1 MRSKLLKTGA
11 VAALLALGVAAQ
23 AAAPANPTR
32 RAAQLPVSLP
42 PSADLAYDL
51 AAQQRGF
58 GLKGEASITWRAGDG
73 KYDVNVEARVPLI
86 GKLTEYRSHGAV
98 DRYGLAPAEFY
109 EKRYR
114 KDATTAVFDRKAK
127 IITLPE
133 ASAPVPLKGG
143 EQDRASVTWQLASVA
158 RAAGEA
164 RFKPGSEWT
173 FVVAGRRDVEPWT
186 FKVVRREKIQTG
198 MGELDTLLVTRE
210 PRAGGR
216 SEGIDIWLAPG
227 QEWYPV
233 KLRFRD
239 DERETIEQ
247 TVSRITRK

>member
-1 MRSKLLKTGA
+1 MRSNLLKTSA
-11 VAALLALGVAAQ
+11 LAALLALGVAAQ
-23 AAAPANPTR
+23 AAAAAGAAPR
-32 RAAQLPVSLP
+32 RAVDLP

-58 GLKGEASITWRAGDG
+58 GLKGEASIVWRAGDG

-86 GKLTEYRSHGAV
+86 GKLTEYRSEGTV
-98 DRYGLAPAEFY
+98 DSFGLAPSEY
-109 EKRYR
+109 HEKRYR
-114 KDATTAVFDRKAK
+114 KDATTTSFDRKAK
-127 IITLPE
+127 TITLPE
-133 ASAPVPLKGG
+133 GTAPLSLKGG

-158 RAAGEA
+158 RAAGAA

-173 FVVAGRRDVEPWT
+173 FVVAGRRDAEPWT
-186 FKVVRREKIQTG
+186 FRVVKRETIQTG

-210 PRAGGR
+210 QRSGGK
-216 SEGIDIWLAPG
+216 SESVEVWLAPA

-247 TVSRITRK
+247 TVTKITRK

>member
-1 MRSKLLKTGA
+1 MRSNLLKTGLL
-11 VAALLALGVAAQ
+11 AALLALGVVAQ
-23 AAAPANPTR
+23 AAAPAK
-32 RAAQLPVSLP
+32 RAVELP

-58 GLKGEASITWRAGDG
+58 GLKGEATIAWRAGDG

-86 GKLTEYRSHGAV
+86 GKLTEYRSHSTV
-98 DRYGLAPAEFY
+98 DGFGLAPREFY

-114 KDATTAVFDRKAK
+114 KDATTTVFDRKAK
-127 IITLPE
+127 TVTLPG
-133 ASAPVPLKGG
+133 ADAPVALRGG

-164 RFKPGSEWT
+164 RFKPGSEWS
-173 FVVAGRRDVEPWT
+173 FVVAGRRDTEPWT
-186 FKVVRREKIQTG
+186 FKVIKREKIRTA
-198 MGELDTLLVTRE
+198 MGELDTLLVTRA

-216 SEGIDIWLAPG
+216 NEGVDVWLAPG

-233 KLRFRD
+233 KLRFSD
-239 DERETIEQ
+239 ADGEIVEQ
-247 TVSRITRK
+247 TLDKIVRK

>member
-1 MRSKLLKTGA
+1 MRSNILKGSLL
-11 VAALLALGVAAQ
+11 AALLALGFDLGLGAQ
-23 AAAPANPTR
+23 AAAPAK
-32 RAAQLPVSLP
+32 RAAQSPVSLP
-42 PSADLAYDL
+42 PSADLAYEL
-51 AAQQRGF
+51 NAQQRGF
-58 GLKGEASITWRAGDG
+58 GLKGEATIAWRAGDG
-73 KYDVNVEARVPLI
+73 KYEVNVEARVPLL
-86 GKLTEYRSHGAV
+86 GKLTEYRSRGAV
-98 DRYGLAPAEFY
+98 DSFGLAPVEFY

-114 KDATTAVFDRKAK
+114 KNATTTTFDRSAKA
-127 IITLPE
+127 INLVE
-133 ASAPVPLKGG
+133 ATEPVALKGG

-164 RFKPGSEWT
+164 RFKPGSEWS
-173 FVVAGRRDVEPWT
+173 FVVTGRRDVETWT
-186 FKVVRREKIQTG
+186 FRVVRREKLQTA

-216 SEGIDIWLAPG
+216 SDGVDIWLAPD

-239 DERETIEQ
+239 ERENIEQ

>member
-1 MRSKLLKTGA
+1 MRSNIVKGSLL
-11 VAALLALGVAAQ
+11 AALLALGLGLGLGAQ
-23 AAAPANPTR
+23 AAAPVKR
-32 RAAQLPVSLP
+32 SVELP
-42 PSADLAYDL
+42 PSADLAYEL
-51 AAQQRGF
+51 NAQQRGF
-58 GLKGEASITWRAGDG
+58 GLKGEATIAWRAGDG
-73 KYDVNVEARVPLI
+73 KYDVNVEARVPLL

-98 DRYGLAPAEFY
+98 DSYGLAPVEFY

-114 KDATTAVFDRKAK
+114 KNATTTTFDRSARV
-127 IITLPE
+127 IALVE
-133 ASAPVPLKGG
+133 ATEPAPLKGG

-164 RFKPGSEWT
+164 RFKPGSEWS
-173 FVVAGRRDVEPWT
+173 FVVTGRRDVETWT
-186 FKVVRREKIQTG
+186 FRVVRREKLQTA

-216 SEGIDIWLAPG
+216 SDGVDIWLAPD

-233 KLRFRD
+233 KLRFR

>member
-1 MRSKLLKTGA
+1 MRSKLLKTGI
-11 VAALLALGVAAQ
+11 VAALLGLGVAAQ
-23 AAAPANPTR
+23 AAAPK
-32 RAAQLPVSLP
+32 RAVELP
-42 PSADLAYDL
+42 PSADLAYEL

-58 GLKGEASITWRAGDG
+58 GLKGEATITWRAGDG

-86 GKLTEYRSHGAV
+86 GKLTEYRSHGTV
-98 DRYGLAPAEFY
+98 DSFGLAPAGY
-109 EKRYR
+109 DEKRYR
-114 KDATTAVFDRKAK
+114 KDATTTVFDRKAK
-127 IITLPE
+127 TITLPE
-133 ASAPVPLKGG
+133 GSEPIALKGG

-158 RAAGEA
+158 RATGEA
-164 RFKPGSEWT
+164 RFKPGSEWS
-173 FVVAGRRDVEPWT
+173 FVVAGRRDAEPWT
-186 FKVVRREKIQTG
+186 FKVIKREKIQTA

-216 SEGIDIWLAPG
+216 NEGVDVWLAPG

-247 TVSRITRK
+247 TVTRITRK

>member
-1 MRSKLLKTGA
+1 MRSTLLKTG
-11 VAALLALGVAAQ
+11 VLAALMAISVAAQ
-23 AAAPANPTR
+23 AAAPAKH
-32 RAAQLPVSLP
+32 AVDLA
-42 PSADLAYDL
+42 PSADLAYEL

-58 GLKGEASITWRAGDG
+58 GLKGEATMTWRAGDG
-73 KYDVNVEARVPLI
+73 KYEVAVEARVPLI
-86 GKLTEYRSHGAV
+86 GKLTEYRSEGTV
-98 DRYGLAPAEFY
+98 DSYGLAPNEYY

-114 KDATTAVFDRKAK
+114 KDATTTVFDRKAK
-127 IITLPE
+127 TITLPE
-133 ASAPVPLKGG
+133 AKEPLALKGG
-143 EQDRASVTWQLASVA
+143 EQDRASVTWQLASIA

-173 FVVAGRRDVEPWT
+173 FVVAGRRDAEPWT
-186 FKVVRREKIQTG
+186 FKVVKREKIQTA

-216 SEGIDIWLAPG
+216 SEGVDIWLAPG

-247 TVSRITRK
+247 TVTKITRK

>member
-1 MRSKLLKTGA
+1 MRSNLLKSGVLA
-11 VAALLALGVAAQ
+11 SLLALGLSAQ
-23 AAAPANPTR
+23 AAPASPAPK
-32 RAAQLPVSLP
+32 RATELP

-58 GLKGEASITWRAGDG
+58 NLKGEASIAWRAGDG
-73 KYDVNVEARVPLI
+73 KYDVGVEARVPLI
-86 GKLTEYRSHGAV
+86 GKLTEYRSHGTV
-98 DRYGLAPAEFY
+98 DSFGLAPAEFY

-114 KDATTAVFDRKAK
+114 KNPTTAVFERKAK
-127 IITLPE
+127 TLTLPE
-133 ASAPVPLKGG
+133 GKEPIALKGG
-143 EQDRASVTWQLASVA
+143 EQDRASVTWQLAAVA

-173 FVVAGRRDVEPWT
+173 FVVAGRRGVEPWT
-186 FKVVRREKIQTG
+186 FKVVKREKIQTG

-210 PRAGGR
+210 PRAGGK
-216 SEGIDIWLAPG
+216 SEGVDIWLAPN

-247 TVSRITRK
+247 TVSKITKK